1 MTKLDSI
8 NQTRTED
15 KKNKKRTAL
24 TFIVSVCA
32 LFVIIYFNLSIGS
45 SRIALDDFKDYF
57 LTHSDSK
64 QTFLIHNVRMPRML
78 AGLLIGGALG
88 LAGLLM
94 QAMTR
99 NPLASP
105 QIFGVNSGASFVIVF
120 ITMIMPALSTYA
132 TILAFIGAFI
142 GRLTVY
148 ALSGSTRGMMPVKLA
163 LAGMAIHLFFSS
175 LTQGIILLNE
185 DATSTVMFWLVGS
198 LSSVTWTQVL
208 GITPWLIIA
217 FICTVLISKQLTI
230 MELGEDLATSL
241 GQNVKLMRVMIGIL
255 VIVLAGTSVSI
266 AGPIGFVG
274 LIVPHIVKYYIKT
287 DYRFMVPLTMIIGA
301 NLLLLSDVLS
311 RLIAFPFES
320 PVGIVTSFIGAFY
333 FLAITIKGVKRL

>member
-142 GRLTVY
+142 GGLTVY
-148 ALSGSTRGMMPVKLA
+148 ALSGSTRGMTPVKLA

>member
-142 GRLTVY
+142 GGLTVY
-148 ALSGSTRGMMPVKLA
+148 ALSGSTRGMTPVKLA

-274 LIVPHIVKYYIKT
+274 LIVPRIVKYYIKT

>member
-1 MTKLDSI
+1 MTKSNSI
-8 NQTRTED
+8 NQTNAIEQKTQ
-15 KKNKKRTAL
+15 KRTAL

-32 LFVIIYFNLSIGS
+32 LFVIIYFNLSIGAS
-45 SRIALDDFKDYF
+45 HITLNDFIDYVSHD
-57 LTHSDSK
+57 TNTKH
-64 QTFLIHNVRMPRML
+64 TFLIHNVRMPRMF
-78 AGLLIGGALG
+78 AGLFIGAALG
-88 LAGLLM
+88 VAGLLM

-105 QIFGVNSGASFVIVF
+105 QIFGVNAGASFVIVF
-120 ITMIMPALSTYA
+120 ITMIAPVFSAYA

-142 GRLTVY
+142 GGVTVY
-148 ALSGSTRGMMPVKLA
+148 ILSGSTKGMTPVKLA

-198 LSSVTWTQVL
+198 LSTIQWPQII
-208 GITPWLIIA
+208 GIIPWLVIA
-217 FICTVLISKQLTI
+217 FIGAIAIAKQLTI

-241 GQNVKLMRVMIGIL
+241 GQNVKVIRIITGLL
-255 VIVLAGTSVSI
+255 VIVLAGASVSI

-274 LIVPHIVKYYIKT
+274 LIVPHIVKHYIRT
-287 DYRFMVPLTMIIGA
+287 DYRLMVPLTMIVGA
-301 NLLLLSDVLS
+301 DLLLLSDVLS

-320 PVGIVTSFIGAFY
+320 PVGIVTSFVGALY
-333 FLAITIKGVKRL
+333 FLLITVKGVDRL

>member
-1 MTKLDSI
+1 MTKSKRI
-8 NQTRTED
+8 SQTDTND
-15 KKNKKRTAL
+15 NKMQTRTAL
-24 TFIVSVCA
+24 TFFVSVCA
-32 LFVIIYFNLSIGS
+32 LFVIIYFNLSVGS
-45 SRIALDDFKDYF
+45 SHIAIQDFKDYF
-57 LTHSDSK
+57 WSHTDTK
-64 QTFLIHNVRMPRML
+64 QTFLIHNVRMPRMV
-78 AGLLIGGALG
+78 AGLLIGAALG

-120 ITMIMPALSTYA
+120 ITMVVPALTAYS

-142 GRLTVY
+142 GGLTVY
-148 ALSGSTRGMMPVKLA
+148 MLSGSTRGMTPVKLA

-198 LSSVTWTQVL
+198 LSTIKWAQIM
-208 GITPWLIIA
+208 GILPWLVMA
-217 FICTVLISKQLTI
+217 FIGTIIISRQLTI
-230 MELGEDLATSL
+230 MELGEDLAKAL
-241 GQNVKLMRVMIGIL
+241 GQNVKVIRITTGLL
-255 VIVLAGTSVSI
+255 VIVLAGASVSI

-274 LIVPHIVKYYIKT
+274 LIVPHIVKHYIRT
-287 DYRFMVPLTMIIGA
+287 DYKLMVPLTMIIGA
-301 NLLLLSDVLS
+301 DLLLLSDVLS

-320 PVGIVTSFIGAFY
+320 PVGIVTSFIGALY
-333 FLAITIKGVKRL
+333 FLAITVKGVDRQ

>member
-142 GRLTVY
+142 GGLTVY
-148 ALSGSTRGMMPVKLA
+148 VLSGSTRGMTPVKLA

>member
-1 MTKLDSI
+1 MTKSNSI
-8 NQTRTED
+8 DPTKLIE
-15 KKNKKRTAL
+15 KKTKKRTAL

-32 LFVIIYFNLSIGS
+32 LFVIIYFNLSVGS
-45 SRIALDDFKDYF
+45 SHITFNDFMDYIWHY
-57 LTHSDSK
+57 TDTK

-78 AGLLIGGALG
+78 AALFIGAALG
-88 LAGLLM
+88 VAGLLM

-105 QIFGVNSGASFVIVF
+105 QIFGVNAGASFVIVF
-120 ITMIMPALSTYA
+120 ITMIVPALSEYA
-132 TILAFIGAFI
+132 TILAFVGAFI
-142 GRLTVY
+142 GGLTVY
-148 ALSGSTRGMMPVKLA
+148 FLSGSTKGMTPVKLA

-198 LSSVTWTQVL
+198 LSTIQWPQIIGVIPWFVL
-208 GITPWLIIA
+208 A
-217 FICTVLISKQLTI
+217 FIGAIAIAKQLTI

-241 GQNVKLMRVMIGIL
+241 GQNVKLVRIATGLL
-255 VIVLAGTSVSI
+255 VIVLAGASVSI

-274 LIVPHIVKYYIKT
+274 LIVPHIVKHYIRA
-287 DYRFMVPLTMIIGA
+287 DYRLMVPLTMVIGA
-301 NLLLLSDVLS
+301 DLLLLSDVLS

-320 PVGIVTSFIGAFY
+320 PVGIVTSFVGALY
-333 FLAITIKGVKRL
+333 FLLITIKGVDRL

>member
-88 LAGLLM
+88 LSGLLM

-142 GRLTVY
+142 GGLTVY
-148 ALSGSTRGMMPVKLA
+148 ALSGSTRGMTPVKLA

>member
-78 AGLLIGGALG
+78 DGLLIGGALG

-142 GRLTVY
+142 GGLTVY
-148 ALSGSTRGMMPVKLA
+148 ALSGSTRGMTPVKLA

>member
-1 MTKLDSI
+1 MIKSHSVNRTKS
-8 NQTRTED
+8 NE
-15 KKNKKRTAL
+15 KKAQKRTTL

-32 LFVIIYFNLSIGS
+32 LFVIIYFNLSVGASHITFQ
-45 SRIALDDFKDYF
+45 DFIDYSVKHID
-57 LTHSDSK
+57 TK
-64 QTFLIHNVRMPRML
+64 ETFLIHNVRMPRMF
-78 AGLLIGGALG
+78 AGLLIGAALG
-88 LAGLLM
+88 VSGLLM

-120 ITMIMPALSTYA
+120 ISMIVPALTAYS

-142 GRLTVY
+142 GGLTVY
-148 ALSGSTRGMMPVKLA
+148 TLSGSTKGMTPVKLA

-175 LTQGIILLNE
+175 MTQGIILLNE

-198 LSSVTWTQVL
+198 LSSIQWPQVI
-208 GITPWLIIA
+208 GILPWLVMA
-217 FICTVLISKQLTI
+217 FIGAIFISKQLTI

-241 GQNVKLMRVMIGIL
+241 GQNVKLVRITVGLL
-255 VIVLAGTSVSI
+255 VIVLAGASVSI

-274 LIVPHIVKYYIKT
+274 LIVPHIVKHYIRT
-287 DYRFMVPLTMIIGA
+287 DYRLMVPLTMIIGA
-301 NLLLLSDVLS
+301 DLLLLSDVLS

-320 PVGIVTSFIGAFY
+320 PVGIVISFVGAIY
-333 FLAITIKGVKRL
+333 FLFITVRGVDRL

>member
-142 GRLTVY
+142 GGLTVY
-148 ALSGSTRGMMPVKLA
+148 VLSGSTRGMTPVKLA

-311 RLIAFPFES
+311 RLIAFLFES

>member
-142 GRLTVY
+142 GGLTVY
-148 ALSGSTRGMMPVKLA
+148 ALSGSTRGMTPVKLA

-311 RLIAFPFES
+311 RLIAFLFES

>member
-1 MTKLDSI
+1 MTKSNSI
-8 NQTRTED
+8 NQTKTED
-15 KKNKKRTAL
+15 KKNNKRTAL

-32 LFVIIYFNLSIGS
+32 LFVIIYFNLSIGAS
-45 SRIALDDFKDYF
+45 HITFNDFNDYF
-57 LTHSDSK
+57 FAHPQTK
-64 QTFLIHNVRMPRML
+64 QTFLIHNVRIPRML
-78 AGLLIGGALG
+78 AGLFIGAALG

-105 QIFGVNSGASFVIVF
+105 QIFGVNSGASFVIVL
-120 ITMIMPALSTYA
+120 ITMIVPSLSSYA

-142 GRLTVY
+142 GGLTVY
-148 ALSGSTRGMMPVKLA
+148 ALSGSTRGMTPIKLA

-175 LTQGIILLNE
+175 MTQGIILLNE

-198 LSSVTWTQVL
+198 LSSITWTQVL
-208 GITPWLIIA
+208 GILPWLILA
-217 FICTVLISKQLTI
+217 FICTVIIAKQLTI

-241 GQNVKLMRVMIGIL
+241 GQNVKLIRMIIGIL

-274 LIVPHIVKYYIKT
+274 LIVPHIVKHYIKT
-287 DYRFMVPLTMIIGA
+287 DYRLMVPLTMIIGA

-333 FLAITIKGVKRL
+333 FLAFTIKGVRRL

>member
-142 GRLTVY
+142 GGLTVY
-148 ALSGSTRGMMPVKLA
+148 ALSGSTRGMTPVKLA

-266 AGPIGFVG
+266 GGPIGFVG